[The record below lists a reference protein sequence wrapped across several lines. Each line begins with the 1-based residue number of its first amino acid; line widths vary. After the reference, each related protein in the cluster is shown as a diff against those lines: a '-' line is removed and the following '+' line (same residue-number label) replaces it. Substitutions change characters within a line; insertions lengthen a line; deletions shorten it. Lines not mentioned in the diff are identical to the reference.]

1 MREYWPPHS
10 LLLFTCCK
18 MSSEYPNL
26 VWRQTAPG
34 LWQRNVDE
42 IEQFYASM
50 VVLYEG
56 SGRMFFGITG
66 HVSLNVHVPLNKS
79 LEEAESLVDQALRKA
94 WSAMRRDHPTIAAQ
108 VTQNVETQEWTKTY
122 RQSRDEADTQ
132 SWLEKTLVSVATGQ
146 TGEEWAN
153 SDPPAPKLPTLFNIH
168 VAPKEPGS
176 RVIRRDL
183 VLRSPHDIVDGVGT
197 LILLSNL
204 IAQASKAYDEGD
216 GYQIPVLDGSE
227 AANLSPSYRIAAN
240 VPPQLSEA
248 QQRRIED
255 IAAEKAEA
263 AASTDVEIIGL
274 PFRKGATLPGRH
286 QRAALT
292 LSKHQTSQVLAFCK
306 SISATPTHVFHAA
319 AALVMRDLQDRA
331 TEDKRVRYINY
342 ILRNERSSCA
352 EPYNTT
358 KHPAALYHSVSGQ
371 SLVVDMTLAAAGE
384 TPDDQN
390 RREEFLAI
398 TQVMKEFYHS
408 VRNDQEHYALAPV
421 MWAAGTPPLPP
432 SPRPLPVPPPKSQA
446 SVSIS
451 SMGRTDA
458 IVPPRVG
465 AFDVQNPWVTGEE
478 LGNGLGLFLG
488 TFNGEMCL
496 SAAYND
502 AWHTKSDIAD
512 YLDRCAEVV
521 FNGLRSS

>member
-1 MREYWPPHS
+1 MMAS
-10 LLLFTCCK
+10 D
-18 MSSEYPNL
+18 YPNL
-26 VWRQTAPG
+26 VWRQAGPG

-66 HVSLNVHVPLNKS
+66 HVSLSIQVPADTPKD
-79 LEEAESLVDQALRKA
+79 EGEKLVDQALGKA
-94 WSAMRRDHPTIAAQ
+94 WLAMRHHHPTIAAQ
-108 VTQNVETQEWTKTY
+108 VTQDVETQEWIKTY

-132 SWLEKTLVSVATGQ
+132 SWLEKTLVSVTNGQ

-168 VAPKEPGS
+168 VPATQPDS

-183 VLRSPHDIVDGVGT
+183 VLRSPHDIIDGVGT

-204 IAQASKAYDEGD
+204 ITQASEAYDEGD
-216 GYQIPVLDGSE
+216 AYQAPALDGSE

-240 VPPQLSEA
+240 VPPQLSES
-248 QQRRIED
+248 QKRRIEE
-255 IAAEKAEA
+255 IATEKAEA
-263 AASTDVEIIGL
+263 ASSPDVEIIGL
-274 PFRKGATLPGRH
+274 PFRQGATLPGRH

-292 LSKHQTSQVLAFCK
+292 LSKDQTSQVLDFCK
-306 SISATPTHVFHAA
+306 SISATPTHIFHAA
-319 AALVMRDLQDRA
+319 AALVMRDVQKRHA
-331 TEDKRVRYINY
+331 EAKRVRYINY
-342 ILRNERSSCA
+342 ILRNERASCA
-352 EPYNTT
+352 EPYNTA

-371 SLVVDMTLAAAGE
+371 SLIVDMTLAAAE
-384 TPDDQN
+384 EPSDEQS

-398 TQVMKEFYHS
+398 TQVMKDFYHS
-408 VRNDQEHYALAPV
+408 VRNDKEHYALAPV
-421 MWAAGTPPLPP
+421 MWTAATPPLPP
-432 SPRPLPVPPPKSQA
+432 SPRPLPVPRPKSQA

-458 IVPPRVG
+458 IVPPGVG

-488 TFNGEMCL
+488 TFNGELCL

-502 AWHTKSDIAD
+502 AWHNKSDITD
-512 YLDRCAEVV
+512 YLDRCVQVV
-521 FNGLRSS
+521 FNGSSSS